1 MQENHNDYNE
11 IKAGVEGVLSD
22 VPEPSAEE
30 APHEETV
37 PTTTYAE
44 EAYSAPTYSEPQYS
58 SGNVQPALDAER
70 VHEIVEAIVN
80 EKWNEVVGSLGNL
93 AVWKE
98 KVTNDTVAIKQELVR
113 VEERFRDLQN
123 AVLGRV
129 KEYDEGIRSVHTE
142 MKALEKVFEKIL
154 EPLTSNIKE
163 LTRITQEL
171 KRVK

>member
-1 MQENHNDYNE
+1 MLRKQN
-11 IKAGVEGVLSD
+11 
-22 VPEPSAEE
+22 
-30 APHEETV
+30 
-37 PTTTYAE
+37 
-44 EAYSAPTYSEPQYS
+44 
-58 SGNVQPALDAER
+58 DAER

-129 KEYDEGIRSVHTE
+129 KDYDEGIRSVHTE